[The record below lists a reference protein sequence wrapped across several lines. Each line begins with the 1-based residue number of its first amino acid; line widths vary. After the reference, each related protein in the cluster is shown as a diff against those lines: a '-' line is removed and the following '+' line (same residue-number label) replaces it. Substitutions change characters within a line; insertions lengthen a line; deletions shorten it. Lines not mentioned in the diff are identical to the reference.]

1 MSFKTPEQYLEE
13 MRNLKRTIYAYGE
26 KVENYVDHPVIR
38 PSINCVAKTYEA
50 ALTPEF
56 ESVMV
61 AKSHVS
67 DKKTSIFNITYQSKE
82 DLIQRCRAQRLLP
95 RLTGYCSYRCLGS
108 TLLTAIFD
116 LTYEIDQK
124 HNTEYHKRFVEHL
137 KYIQDNDITVSE
149 SMTDVKGDRS
159 KHPGE
164 QADPDLH
171 VRIVEKRKDGIVIRG
186 AKAHQSGAVASHEHI
201 VVPTRTLLESEKDWA
216 VVCAVPADAPGVV
229 HIFQGG
235 PEEAKIMMGDGGNQK
250 YGTCSTS
257 LLIFDNVFVPWER
270 VFMCGEYELTGTYIF
285 ERYSPIHRIA
295 GSACKGGVFDML
307 AGGAQALMEYN
318 GIRRGVAHLRDKLVQ
333 LMSIGE
339 MCYGT
344 GIASAVMAYKAP
356 SGAMIPDPIM
366 GNASKIFAADNIYEA
381 ARLTTDMAGGLI
393 ATIPSWKDYQNPETR
408 KYMDKYLKGIPEVP
422 VEHRMLL
429 FKFLQTSISQ
439 SAMCPN
445 VVLGAGTSEIGK
457 IGYYHNVDMEPKKKF
472 VQVVTGILGEG
483 ELDKKEYV
491 KDLEY

>member
-1 MSFKTPEQYLEE
+1 MPFKTPEQYLED
-13 MRNLKRTIYAYGE
+13 MRKLKRTVYVYGE
-26 KVENYVDHPVIR
+26 KVENYIDHPVLR

-61 AKSHVS
+61 AKSHLNGE
-67 DKKTSIFNITYQSKE
+67 KTNIFNHIYQNKD
-82 DLIQRCRAQRLLP
+82 DLIQRCRAQRLMP
-95 RLTGYCSYRCLGS
+95 RLTGYCSYRCLGA
-108 TLLTAIFD
+108 TLLSALYD
-116 LTYEIDQK
+116 LTCEADAR
-124 HNTEYHKRFVEHL
+124 HGTEYHKRFVEYL
-137 KYIQDNDITVSE
+137 KFVQDNDLTPSE

-159 KHPGE
+159 KRPSE
-164 QADPDLH
+164 QADLDLH
-171 VRIVEKRKDGIVIRG
+171 IRIVERRKDGVVIRG
-186 AKAHQSGAVASHEHI
+186 AKAHQSGAIASHEHL
-201 VVPTRTLLESEKDWA
+201 VVPTRTLQENEKDWA
-216 VVCAVPADAPGVV
+216 IICAVPADAPGVI

-235 PEEAKIMMGDGGNQK
+235 PEEAKIMMEDGGNPK

-295 GSACKGGVFDML
+295 GSACKGGVFDIL
-307 AGGAQALMEYN
+307 AGAAQSLMEYN
-318 GIRRGVAHLRDKLVQ
+318 GLRKGVSHLRDELVE

-344 GIASAVMAYKAP
+344 GIASAVMAKKAP
-356 SGAMIPDPIM
+356 SGIMIPDPVM
-366 GNASKIFAADNIYEA
+366 GNATKMFLAQNIYEA

-393 ATIPSWKDYQNPETR
+393 ATVPSWKDYRNPETR
-408 KYMDKYLKGIPEVP
+408 KYLDKYLKGAPEVP
-422 VEHRMLL
+422 VENRMRL

-445 VVLGAGTSEIGK
+445 AVLGAGTNEIGK
-457 IGYYHNVDMEPKKKF
+457 LAYYYNVDLESKQKF
-472 VQVVTGILGEG
+472 AQVVTGILGEE
-483 ELDKKEYV
+483 ELAKKEYV
-491 KDLEY
+491 KDLDY

>member
-1 MSFKTPEQYLEE
+1 MPFKTPEQYLED
-13 MRNLKRTIYAYGE
+13 MRRLKRTVYVYGE
-26 KVENYVDHPVIR
+26 KAENYVDHPVLR
-38 PSINCVAKTYEA
+38 PPINCVAKTYEA
-50 ALTPEF
+50 AITPEL

-67 DKKTSIFNITYQSKE
+67 GKKTSIFNITYHSKE
-82 DLIQRCRAQRLLP
+82 DLIQRCRVQRLMP

-108 TLLTAIFD
+108 TLLSAIYD
-116 LTYEIDQK
+116 LTYEIDER
-124 HNTEYHKRFVEHL
+124 HHTEYHKRFVEYL
-137 KYIQDNDITVSE
+137 KYIQDNDLSISE

-159 KHPGE
+159 KRPSE

-171 VRIVEKRKDGIVIRG
+171 VRIVERKKDGVVIRG

-201 VVPTRTLLESEKDWA
+201 VVPTRTLLENEKDWA
-216 VVCAVPADAPGVV
+216 IVCAVPADAPGVI

-235 PEEAKIMMGDGGNQK
+235 PEEAKIMMGDGGNPT
-250 YGTCSTS
+250 YGTCSSS

-295 GSACKGGVFDML
+295 GSACKGGVFDIL
-307 AGGAQALMEYN
+307 AGASQTLMEYN
-318 GIRRGVAHLRDKLVQ
+318 GLKKGISHLREKLVE

-339 MCYGT
+339 LCYGT

-356 SGAMIPDPIM
+356 SGIMIPDPVM
-366 GNASKIFAADNIYEA
+366 GNASKIFAARNIYEA
-381 ARLTTDMAGGLI
+381 ARLTTDMVGGLI
-393 ATIPSWKDYQNPETR
+393 ATVPSWKDYQNPETG
-408 KYMDKYLKGIPEVP
+408 KYLKKYLKGLPEIP
-422 VEHRMLL
+422 VEHRIRL

-445 VVLGAGTSEIGK
+445 VVLGAGTDEIGK
-457 IGYYHNVDMEPKKKF
+457 IAYMHNVDMEPKKKF
-472 VQVVTGILGEG
+472 AQVVTGILGEG
-483 ELDKKEYV
+483 EIDKKEYV